1 MKNINFRLKGVAGVL
16 MLLPFLAMASRDTLH
31 IGEGAAI
38 VNVGAKIV
46 VTPDANPDGTSRT
59 YEPVNVLYRV
69 QILALKKAINL
80 ESIKV
85 NGVEGEVYSFENN
98 GFTRYYIG
106 EFKDLKSATDF
117 KDQLKKSGFEDACIV
132 AYKNGDR
139 ITIKESLNILGEK
152 K

>member
-1 MKNINFRLKGVAGVL
+1 M
-16 MLLPFLAMASRDTLH
+16 PFLAMASRDTLH
-31 IGEGAAI
+31 IGEGASI
-38 VNVGAKIV
+38 INNGAKIV
-46 VTPDANPDGTSRT
+46 LGPSTPTPDGASRS

-69 QILALKKAINL
+69 QILALKNPINL
-80 ESIKV
+80 ESVKV

-98 GFTRYYIG
+98 GYTRYYIG
-106 EFKDLKSATDF
+106 EFKDLKSANEF
-117 KDQLKKSGFEDACIV
+117 KEQLKKSGFEDACIV